1 MPVWTS
7 FGGRQRVEKK
17 KIAEE
22 RARIALSQVS
32 QAATIEHDNARAAF
46 SEAMALLNNATNGER
61 LAEKIYMQSEAR
73 YKEGMVSS
81 FDMNDARN
89 QLLEAKLQ
97 KLTSSLDWLNAR
109 VDLQKALS
117 AFD

>member
-1 MPVWTS
+1 M
-7 FGGRQRVEKK
+7 
-17 KIAEE
+17 
-22 RARIALSQVS
+22 
-32 QAATIEHDNARAAF
+32 D
-46 SEAMALLNNATNGER
+46 
-61 LAEKIYMQSEAR
+61 
-73 YKEGMVSS
+73 
-81 FDMNDARN
+81 DARN

>member
-1 MPVWTS
+1 
-7 FGGRQRVEKK
+7 
-17 KIAEE
+17 
-22 RARIALSQVS
+22 
-32 QAATIEHDNARAAF
+32 
-46 SEAMALLNNATNGER
+46 
-61 LAEKIYMQSEAR
+61 LAEKIYMQSEVR

-97 KLTSSLDWLNAR
+97 KLTTSLDWLNAR
-109 VDLQKALS
+109 IDLQKALS